1 MQRWLNVVITLVI
14 VGVAVTGLSLWLFQG
29 PPEKGGPP
37 PQHETGGSR
46 QAHAGENAPTT
57 TVPAAAG
64 ATSVKM
70 IGDFNCLPIPDGHI
84 AVLWK
89 QDVPSQRDGQL
100 LYVATDE
107 FEPGKDYAKEDL
119 LPEQPEVWVY
129 RPVKE
134 GEQVPDADRVT
145 VPDPLKKETRAYR
158 RLLDPET
165 PSNDLMAQMVPAL
178 KKRRLRL
185 LKVDDEVH
193 EGQLLALVDPALT
206 LAEFDAKRVAVEAAK
221 ADYLA
226 SVKTRDEALERY
238 KTQQKLYSKGACSYE
253 DLRGAELTWY
263 KYLQEAVSKQ
273 SAIGKAEAEMR
284 QALTTLKLH
293 QIFARRSG
301 VISKIDKQSG
311 EAVKNLETV
320 LQIQHLDRVEIKG
333 EIGPQ
338 HVNRLKKGDEVVVEP
353 FQQAAPTQV
362 LSGHEHEI
370 RGVAVS
376 RYHDIVSAGDQT
388 VRVWKYDTKAAK
400 QHPEDPVQHQ
410 DDPVI
415 LPHPAE
421 VRAVACTPKE
431 SKANLCL
438 SGAADG
444 VGRLWDLDNTNNQP
458 LELKERH
465 RGPINCVAFSPDGAW
480 CATGGTDRDV
490 CVWNTATGDLLLR
503 LPSAHLGEVLSL
515 QFLKSRGKT
524 RLVTAG
530 NDQVR
535 LWTLTATGNGV
546 EQEGTAE
553 KYDRRGSEVTALGV
567 TPDRGGQGII
577 DYGKELRIVSMPGGR
592 YKGSLA
598 NPSGAMNFTTMALF
612 SPDGDAI
619 LTASGS
625 EEGRLQL
632 WRAPTEKSR
641 AYEMRQLVWNDRD
654 QATCGAFDPDNKFLV
669 TGSRGG
675 NVVVWA
681 MPTQE
686 ELKDELKAKLTLVD
700 QTFNEG
706 SRIRVWAELDNPKM
720 SNGRRRL
727 IPGNSAT
734 MVFYP
739 NRK

>member
-1 MQRWLNVVITLVI
+1 V
-14 VGVAVTGLSLWLFQG
+14 
-29 PPEKGGPP
+29 
-37 PQHETGGSR
+37 
-46 QAHAGENAPTT
+46 
-57 TVPAAAG
+57 
-64 ATSVKM
+64 
-70 IGDFNCLPIPDGHI
+70 
-84 AVLWK
+84 
-89 QDVPSQRDGQL
+89 
-100 LYVATDE
+100 
-107 FEPGKDYAKEDL
+107 
-119 LPEQPEVWVY
+119 LPELPEVWLY

-134 GEQVPDADRVT
+134 GEQVPDADRLT
-145 VPDPLKKETRAYR
+145 VPDPMKKEPRVYR

-165 PSNDLMAQMVPAL
+165 PSNDLMVRMVPAL

-185 LKVDDEVH
+185 LKVGDEIH
-193 EGQLLALVDPALT
+193 EGQLLALVDPSLT
-206 LAEFDAKRVAVEAAK
+206 LAEFDAKRVAVDAAK
-221 ADYLA
+221 ADFKA
-226 SVKTRDEALERY
+226 SEKTRDEALERY
-238 KTQQKLYSKGACSYE
+238 KTQQRLYQNRACSYE

-263 KYLQEAVSKQ
+263 KYDQEAVSKG

-301 VISKIDKQSG
+301 VINKIDKQSG

-353 FQQAAPTQV
+353 FQQDAPIQV

-370 RGVAVS
+370 RAVAVS
-376 RYHDIVSAGDQT
+376 SNHDIVSAGDQT
-388 VRVWKYDTKAAK
+388 VRVWSYDKTTDKTTK
-400 QHPEDPVQHQ
+400 QHK
-410 DDPVI
+410 DDPEI
-415 LPHPAE
+415 LSHPAE
-421 VRAVACTPKE
+421 VRAVACTPDGYKG
-431 SKANLCL
+431 NLCL

-444 VGRLWDLDNTNNQP
+444 AGRIWDLDHPNNKP

-465 RGPINCVAFSPDGAW
+465 RGPINCVGFSPDGAW

-530 NDQVR
+530 NDQVK
-535 LWTLTATGNGV
+535 LWTLAATGNGV

-567 TPDRGGQGII
+567 TVSPDRGGQGII

-592 YKGSLA
+592 YEGSLA

-612 SPDGDAI
+612 SPDGNAI
-619 LTASGS
+619 LTTSGS

-632 WRAPTEKSR
+632 WRAPTRKSR

-654 QATCGAFDPDNKFLV
+654 QATCGAFDPQDKFLV
-669 TGSRGG
+669 TGSRSG

-681 MPTQE
+681 MPTKE
-686 ELKDELKAKLTLVD
+686 ELEDELKAELTLVD